1 MPILEKGPE
10 NGRNIFSTSNIT
22 LPLVQA
28 QDIPQ
33 TFQIFWYS
41 SNIKTFLLNGSQ
53 CPPTSAFDSGF
64 NVNLC
69 QLSALSA
76 AQSAAQLSHCFP
88 RATTGGLVLGTVLPK
103 SFTSD
108 VEMCSDVPR
117 DVPRDVPMAMC
128 QECVKLQAPTIHP
141 SFAWLH
147 LLARIT
153 SLTPRWMAFSLHVE
167 QCRTATLSKQGNIIF
182 YWTNNQIST
191 ATSQVLT
198 AFSVCVCVHHRE
210 SSQKHVLSVYSLQ
223 LPNSQCK
230 TQLLDKM
237 KTCVKQMS
245 VHVSSSHIYPHF
257 KPLRPGIFMSSKF
270 RPRLS
275 CQRLAQFPLQT
286 QKQVTA
292 SGSHKPKISKI
303 KWS

>member
-1 MPILEKGPE
+1 MSAHICFRLWFQCQPMPIICPLCSAVCSAVESLLSKGNYWWSGAWDSASE
-10 NGRNIFSTSNIT
+10 EFHLRRGDVQRCAKRCANG
-22 LPLVQA
+22 
-28 QDIPQ
+28 
-33 TFQIFWYS
+33 
-41 SNIKTFLLNGSQ
+41 
-53 CPPTSAFDSGF
+53 
-64 NVNLC
+64 
-69 QLSALSA
+69 
-76 AQSAAQLSHCFP
+76 
-88 RATTGGLVLGTVLPK
+88 
-103 SFTSD
+103 
-108 VEMCSDVPR
+108 DVPR
-117 DVPRDVPMAMC
+117 MC
-128 QECVKLQAPTIHP
+128 QVASTHNPPVFRMAPP
-141 SFAWLH
+141 
-147 LLARIT
+147 
-153 SLTPRWMAFSLHVE
+153 PRQNHIPNSPMAFSLHVE

>member
-33 TFQIFWYS
+33 TFQMFWYS

-108 VEMCSDVPR
+108 VQRCAKSCAKRCANGDVPR
-117 DVPRDVPMAMC
+117 MC
-128 QECVKLQAPTIHP
+128 QVASTHNPPVFRMAPPPRQNHIP
-141 SFAWLH
+141 NSPMNGF
-147 LLARIT
+147 
-153 SLTPRWMAFSLHVE
+153 LTTRRTMSNSNVE
-167 QCRTATLSKQGNIIF
+167 QAGKHYILLNKQ
-182 YWTNNQIST
+182 
-191 ATSQVLT
+191 
-198 AFSVCVCVHHRE
+198 
-210 SSQKHVLSVYSLQ
+210 
-223 LPNSQCK
+223 PN
-230 TQLLDKM
+230 
-237 KTCVKQMS
+237 
-245 VHVSSSHIYPHF
+245 
-257 KPLRPGIFMSSKF
+257 
-270 RPRLS
+270 
-275 CQRLAQFPLQT
+275 
-286 QKQVTA
+286 
-292 SGSHKPKISKI
+292 
-303 KWS
+303 

>member
-33 TFQIFWYS
+33 TFQMFWYS

-117 DVPRDVPMAMC
+117 DVPMAMC

-153 SLTPRWMAFSLHVE
+153 SLTPRWLSHYTSNNVE
-167 QCRTATLSKQGNIIF
+167 QQRWASRETLYSIEQTTKLALQPVRS
-182 YWTNNQIST
+182 WR
-191 ATSQVLT
+191 LL
-198 AFSVCVCVHHRE
+198 VCVCVHHRE